1 MCVYVHTL
9 HTVELHGTIL
19 KFHSFDE
26 DYFYWH
32 GKYGQDIKSSGEFYI
47 NFPSQTVEN
56 GEKSSTGFPMNYVTD
71 AVNILKSTYQKHLA
85 ESISINTKFFLFVH
99 NFLL

>member
-1 MCVYVHTL
+1 MN
-9 HTVELHGTIL
+9 TVDLHGTIL

-32 GKYGQDIKSSGEFYI
+32 GKYGQDIKRSGEFCI
-47 NFPSQTVEN
+47 NFPSQTVEV
-56 GEKSSTGFPMNYVTD
+56 GEKSLTGFPMNSVID

-85 ESISINTKFFLFVH
+85 ESISIMLQYTFRIVFFYL
-99 NFLL
+99 